1 MVGAA
6 TDRFSFTT
14 FRPRQMFPGGS
25 VQPMTQQPVTI
36 DDHYTGE
43 VTPGGPA
50 QRRAIPGA
58 TIVKLSVGP
67 MDNNTYLIT
76 DTATGKSLFID
87 AANEPDLLVGYL
99 AENAPNLELIVTTHQ
114 HWDHWQGLEQV
125 AATTGVPTAAH
136 PLDSE
141 PLPVTPARMLMEG
154 DTVDVGELSLEVL
167 HLSGHTPGSIAL
179 VLEEQ
184 GTGRHHVFT
193 GDCLFPGGIGK
204 TPDHEQ
210 FTSLLDDV
218 ETKLFGRFDDDT
230 VIYPGHGKDST
241 LGAERPHLGE
251 WRERGW

>member
-1 MVGAA
+1 
-6 TDRFSFTT
+6 
-14 FRPRQMFPGGS
+14 
-25 VQPMTQQPVTI
+25 MTKQPVTI

-43 VTPGGPA
+43 VSPGGPA
-50 QRRAIPGA
+50 QRRTIPGA
-58 TIVKLSVGP
+58 TIVKLSVGQ

-76 DTATGKSLFID
+76 DSSTGKSLFID
-87 AANEPDLLVGYL
+87 AANEPDLLVSYL
-99 AENAPNLELIVTTHQ
+99 AENAPKLELIVTTHQ
-114 HWDHWQGLEQV
+114 HWDHWQGLEKV
-125 AATTGVPTAAH
+125 ADATGVPTAAH
-136 PLDSE
+136 PLDAE
-141 PLPVTPARMLMEG
+141 PLPVTPARLLMEG
-154 DTVDVGELSLEVL
+154 DTVEIGELSFEVL

-204 TPDHEQ
+204 TADHEK

-218 ETKLFGRFDDDT
+218 ETKLFGRFGDDT